1 MSAVLDPRRASA
13 DPSSMSSSM
22 HASMSSVPAPDMFAS
37 ADAELRELMQGGSK
51 TFFAASLLLPARI
64 RAQATALYGFCRI
77 ADDEIDFGTDKP
89 AALEGLRKRLD
100 GIYSGRPIDCA
111 ADRALCRVV
120 QETGLPRAL
129 LDGLLEGFLWDAEER
144 QYETL
149 AEVQAYGARVAGTV
163 GAMMALVMQTRSPEA
178 LARACELGVAM
189 QLTNI
194 ARDVGEDARA
204 GRLYLPRQWLRES
217 GIDPQTWLRA
227 PVFND
232 AIASV
237 TGRLLDAA
245 DELYR
250 RADAGIAALP
260 RDCRVAIRAA
270 QIVYAEIGEQVR
282 RQGLDSIEQRAVV
295 SGARKLAL
303 VARATLVWLKAPP
316 SQFPAPGPLPAV
328 AWLVDAAANA
338 RPGSGGRGNGSGH
351 VPARSFDEKMLWA
364 SDLWARLAEQDQR
377 PR

>member
-1 MSAVLDPRRASA
+1 MSAVLDARIAPTDDSTASA
-13 DPSSMSSSM
+13 DL
-22 HASMSSVPAPDMFAS
+22 
-37 ADAELRELMQGGSK
+37 ELRQLMQGGSR

-64 RAQATALYGFCRI
+64 RAQATALYAFCRI
-77 ADDEIDFGTDKP
+77 ADDEIDFGLDKP
-89 AALEGLRKRLD
+89 AALDALRKRLD
-100 GIYSGRPIDCA
+100 GIYGGRPIDCA

-120 QETGLPRAL
+120 QDTGLPRAL

-163 GAMMALVMQTRSPEA
+163 GAMMAIVMQTRSPDA

-204 GRLYLPRQWLRES
+204 GRLYLPRQWLREA
-217 GIDPQTWLRA
+217 GIDPEAWLRA
-227 PVFND
+227 PVFNA

-260 RDCRVAIRAA
+260 RDCRGDPCRAD
-270 QIVYAEIGEQVR
+270 R
-282 RQGLDSIEQRAVV
+282 LCRDWRAVAPTGPRFDSSSRRGV
-295 SGARKLAL
+295 RSTQAGPGRPCECGVVQGPAGPDSRTRPLAGCGL
-303 VARATLVWLKAPP
+303 A
-316 SQFPAPGPLPAV
+316 
-328 AWLVDAAANA
+328 
-338 RPGSGGRGNGSGH
+338 GRC
-351 VPARSFDEKMLWA
+351 R
-364 SDLWARLAEQDQR
+364 ARLASRVGLPEHGRGPGAGALLRREDALGHR
-377 PR
+377 PLGPTGRTGPAAPLTAWTCLRSRSRKS